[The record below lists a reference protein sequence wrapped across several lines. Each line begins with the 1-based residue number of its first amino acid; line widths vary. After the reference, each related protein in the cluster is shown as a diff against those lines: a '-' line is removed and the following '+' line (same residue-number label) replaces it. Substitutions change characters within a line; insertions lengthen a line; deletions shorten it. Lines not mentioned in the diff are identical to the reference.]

1 MGIVFFWGGGDCFK
15 QFNLLHSN
23 GKRIQYYI
31 RVLLERKNICVR
43 EKEMVISVGLFFG
56 RHGYVN
62 ISPGDIYKQEL
73 LKENLLLLD
82 I

>member
-1 MGIVFFWGGGDCFK
+1 MGIVLSNLICD
-15 QFNLLHSN
+15 NLLQSN

-31 RVLLERKNICVR
+31 RVIFERKNICVR
-43 EKEMVISVGLFFG
+43 EKEIVISVRLFFG

-62 ISPGDIYKQEL
+62 LSPGDIYKQEL
-73 LKENLLLLD
+73 LKENLLLPD